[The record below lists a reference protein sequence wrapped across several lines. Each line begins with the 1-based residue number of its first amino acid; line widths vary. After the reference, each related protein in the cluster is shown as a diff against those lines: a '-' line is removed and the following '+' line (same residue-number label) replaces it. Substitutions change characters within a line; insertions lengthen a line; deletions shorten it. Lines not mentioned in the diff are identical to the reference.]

1 MSRTAIAIR
10 HVPFEDLGLLAPL
23 LADRGY
29 LIEYLDAGID
39 DLADGRA
46 ADADLLVVLGGPI
59 GVGDVASYPFLRD
72 EIDLLVRRLDRQR
85 PTLGIC
91 LGAQLIAAAL
101 GAPVRPGG
109 GVEIGYAPLTLTE
122 DGRRS
127 PLAAIERTP
136 VLHWHGDRFDTPEG
150 AVNLAVTE
158 RTPDQAF
165 SLGSHVLA
173 LQFHLEVDHQDI
185 ERWLIGH
192 THELA
197 SNAIDP
203 RTIRRD
209 AYVHGPGLAIAAQL
223 AFSTWLDGIAAS
235 PDGP

>member
-29 LIEYLDAGID
+29 HTGYLDAGID
-39 DLADGRA
+39 DLADPRA
-46 ADADLLVVLGGPI
+46 ADADLLIVLGGPI
-59 GVGDVASYPFLRD
+59 GVGDLAAYPFLRQ

-91 LGAQLIAAAL
+91 LGAQLIATAL
-101 GAPVRPGG
+101 GAPVRPSG
-109 GVEIGYAPLTLTE
+109 GVEIGYAPLTLT
-122 DGRRS
+122 DAGRRS
-127 PLAAIERTP
+127 PLAAIEHTP
-136 VLHWHGDRFDTPEG
+136 VLHWHGDRFDTPQD
-150 AVNLAVTE
+150 AVNLAVTDH
-158 RTPDQAF
+158 TSDQAF

-173 LQFHLEVDHQDI
+173 LQFHLETDHRDI

-197 SNAIDP
+197 ANGIDAP
-203 RTIRRD
+203 TIRQD
-209 AYVHGPGLAIAAQL
+209 AATHGPELVAAAQL
-223 AFSTWLDGIAAS
+223 AFSTWLDGIADAHR
-235 PDGP
+235 